1 MREKIFK
8 WIARTTY
15 KRFIT
20 VFIICLGLTVIFG
33 FLAARIRIETTWR
46 SMLPTGHDSVK
57 NFEKVL
63 DEFGT
68 ATQIIVAIDGPDKET
83 VVRAAHELAPLL
95 KDVPLSGMEA
105 PAAENG
111 SATEIKYVVKR
122 IEFQYDTAFVAQHG
136 FMLEKAKN
144 LEKEAVLFTD
154 YNLVPYMEHINDV
167 LESQYVQDTDNLTK
181 QEKEAVRGLDGMY
194 QFLDVMHDF
203 AKGKTS
209 DAESVQKAV
218 DAMTI
223 GDGYYLSTDKKML
236 LMFITPTMTV
246 DEIEPSVT
254 GVNNLEAV
262 IQQYNQQHPEI
273 HIGMTGMHVVMRDEM
288 ESGMEDTFRNLIV
301 ALIVILFVFVVSFR
315 MLSGPLLAMVILLAG
330 IIWDIGLAYI
340 FIGRLNIMTAM
351 CAVILLGLGVDYA
364 IHIISAYTEF
374 RHKGK
379 SIEESLYETFTRVGA
394 GLVTGAATT
403 AVAFLSLIF
412 TSYPAFREFGFV
424 VGAGIL
430 CCLLAS
436 MFFLPSLLVI
446 KEKIWGAV
454 YKGSQPKQ
462 VDLEFKLLG
471 NITKK
476 IVSHPKT
483 TIFSAVILT
492 LLFTL
497 VLVNSFSKTS
507 FSSFIPKVQMNKNYM
522 DMEPEGLESVRLQRE
537 IPKRFNMSPDNML
550 AMMNS
555 IEEADRL
562 TDLLN
567 ERPTVGFVE
576 SIADYL
582 PAQEKQKRRIPH
594 IQKIAAAQQNIP
606 SSRLIDKDALIEQL
620 YRFNDNLIEM
630 SSLAFIGGLDKVFD
644 KTNFYL
650 GWNEEGDQV
659 GINRVM
665 EFIKTIETEP
675 EAVTHLQ
682 VFQRAF
688 IPNMTRRVQ
697 SMANPTPITLE
708 MIPESIKERF
718 VSKSGEHFLIYIY
731 SKKDIWDGL
740 FTSPLLNTVIRDVP
754 GVTGSPVFMK
764 AMIEIAKEEG
774 RFAFILA
781 FIAFLIILLID
792 FRSIKISLF
801 ALFPLCIALVWMV
814 GIMGLTGFKFSIVN
828 VMGLPLILG
837 IGIDDG
843 VHIIHR
849 YLVEGRDK
857 LPYAISSIGKAIT
870 LTTITT
876 MLGFGS
882 LIPSAYRGYASLGI
896 LVTLGIGLC
905 FFTSIFILPAFL
917 NRFVKTR

>member
-15 KRFIT
+15 KRFIP

-33 FLAARIRIETTWR
+33 VLSSKIRIETTWR

-68 ATQIIVAIDGPDKET
+68 ATQIIVAIDGADKET

-95 KDVPLSGMEA
+95 KEVQLQESPFLGLSRMEA
-105 PAAENG
+105 PDTENSG
-111 SATEIKYVVKR
+111 AKEIEYVVKR
-122 IEFQYDTAFVAQHG
+122 IEFQYDTAFVARHG

-181 QEKEAVRGLDGMY
+181 QENEAVRGLDGMY

-203 AKGKTS
+203 AKGEIS
-209 DAESVQKAV
+209 DDVAIQKAV

-236 LMFITPTMTV
+236 LMFITPTMSA
-246 DEIEPSVT
+246 DEIEPTVT
-254 GVNNLEAV
+254 GVNNLEAA
-262 IQQYNQQHPEI
+262 IRQYNLQHPEI

-288 ESGMEDTFRNLIV
+288 ESGMEDTIRNLFV
-301 ALIVILFVFVVSFR
+301 ALIVILIVFVVSFR
-315 MLSGPLLAMVILLAG
+315 MLSGPLLAMVVLIAG
-330 IIWDIGLAYI
+330 ITWDVGLAYL
-340 FIGRLNIMTAM
+340 FIGRLNILTAT

-379 SIEESLYETFTRVGA
+379 SIEEALYETFTRIGA
-394 GLVTGAATT
+394 GLVTGAVTT

-424 VGAGIL
+424 IGAGIL

-446 KEKIWGAV
+446 KEKMWGAIRS
-454 YKGSQPKQ
+454 GHQPKQ
-462 VDLEFKLLG
+462 VDLEFKILG
-471 NITKK
+471 AITGK
-476 IVSHPKT
+476 IAEHPKT
-483 TIFSAVILT
+483 TFISSAVLTIL
-492 LLFTL
+492 F
-497 VLVNSFSKTS
+497 VL
-507 FSSFIPKVQMNKNYM
+507 FIPYVRMNKNYM

-550 AMMNS
+550 AMVNS
-555 IEEADRL
+555 LEEADRL

-582 PAQEKQKRRIPH
+582 PVQEKQKERIPH
-594 IQKIAAAQQNIP
+594 IQKIAAAQQNLS
-606 SSRLIDKDALIEQL
+606 SSRSIDKNALIEQL
-620 YRFNDNLIEM
+620 ERYNMNLIEM
-630 SSLAFIGGLDKVFD
+630 SDLAYIGGLDKVFD

-650 GWNEEGDQV
+650 GLNEEGDQV
-659 GINRVM
+659 GINRVV

-682 VFQRAF
+682 DFQRVF

-697 SMANPTPITLE
+697 SMANPTPITLD
-708 MIPESIKERF
+708 MIPESIRERF
-718 VSKSGEHFLIYIY
+718 VSENGEYFLVNIY

-740 FTSPLLNTVIRDVP
+740 FTSPLLSTVIRDVP

-781 FIAFLIILLID
+781 FLAFLVILLID
-792 FRSIKISLF
+792 FRSIKITLF
-801 ALFPLCIALVWMV
+801 ALTPLCLALLWMV

-857 LPYAISSIGKAIT
+857 LRYSISSIGKAIT

-876 MLGFGS
+876 MLAFGS
-882 LIPSAYRGYASLGI
+882 LIPSIYRGYASLGI

>member
-1 MREKIFK
+1 MREEIFK

-15 KRFIT
+15 KRFIL
-20 VFIICLGLTVIFG
+20 VFVICLGLTVIFG
-33 FLAARIRIETTWR
+33 ALSARIRIETTWR

-95 KDVPLSGMEA
+95 KEVTMEA
-105 PAAENG
+105 PAVEDSG
-111 SATEIKYVVKR
+111 DIEIEYVVKR

-154 YNLVPYMEHINDV
+154 YNLVPYLEHINDV

-203 AKGKTS
+203 ASGKTS
-209 DAESVQKAV
+209 DRAIVQKAV

-262 IQQYNQQHPEI
+262 IQQYNQQHPGT

-288 ESGMEDTFRNLIV
+288 ESGMTDTIRNVPV
-301 ALIVILFVFVVSFR
+301 ALLAILFVFVVSFR
-315 MLSGPLLAMVILLAG
+315 MLSGPFLALIVLLSG

-340 FIGRLNIMTAM
+340 FIGRLNILTAM

-379 SIEESLYETFTRVGA
+379 SIEEALYETFTRIGA
-394 GLVTGAATT
+394 GLITGAVTT

-412 TSYPAFREFGFV
+412 TSYPAFREFGLV
-424 VGAGIL
+424 IGAGIL

-446 KEKIWGAV
+446 KDKMWGAIRS
-454 YKGSQPKQ
+454 GHQPKQ
-462 VDLEFKLLG
+462 VDLEFKILG
-471 NITKK
+471 AITGK
-476 IVSHPKT
+476 IAAHPKT
-483 TIFSAVILT
+483 TFILSAVIT
-492 LLFTL
+492 ILFL
-497 VLVNSFSKTS
+497 I
-507 FSSFIPKVQMNKNYM
+507 FIPYVRMNKNYM

-550 AMMNS
+550 AMVNS
-555 IEEADRL
+555 LEEANRL

-582 PAQEKQKRRIPH
+582 PAQEKQKERIPH

-606 SSRLIDKDALIEQL
+606 SSRSIDKDALIEQL

-650 GWNEEGDQV
+650 GLNEEGDQV

-665 EFIKTIETEP
+665 EFINTLDNKP
-675 EAVTHLQ
+675 EAVTDLQ

-688 IPNMTRRVQ
+688 IPNMARRVQ

-708 MIPESIKERF
+708 MIPENIRERF
-718 VSKSGEHFLIYIY
+718 VSKSGEHFLINIY

-740 FTSPLLNTVIRDVP
+740 FTSPLLSTVIRDVP

-774 RFAFILA
+774 RFAFILT
-781 FIAFLIILLID
+781 FVAFLIILFID
-792 FRSIKISLF
+792 FRNIKITLF
-801 ALFPLCIALVWMV
+801 AIFPLCIALVWMV

-882 LIPSAYRGYASLGI
+882 LIPSIYRGYASIGI